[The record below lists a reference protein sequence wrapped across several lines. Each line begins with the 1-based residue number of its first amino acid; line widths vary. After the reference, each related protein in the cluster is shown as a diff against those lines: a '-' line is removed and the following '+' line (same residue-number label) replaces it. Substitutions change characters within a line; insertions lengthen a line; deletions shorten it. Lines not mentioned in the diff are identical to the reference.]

1 MNCPQCQAANAQDS
15 GFCGNCGARLT
26 SPAPAD
32 QGGYQSSP
40 GYTPAGSSASYQE
53 PPTVYNAPAYNA
65 PPPSAYNAP
74 PAPPAPSYDAQPGYN
89 AQPGYG
95 GPSGGQAPSGY
106 GQQEYGQGGYGQPG
120 GGQPG
125 YGQPGGGQ
133 APGGYPP
140 PSGQAPGGYGPP
152 GGQAPGGY
160 PQNPQNQYQP
170 GTQGGFRQSSSGGIQ
185 PVNFNIARLVL
196 TDRII
201 GIATLITMISLFLTW
216 FTASATSFGVTVSA
230 SANGTTAHGWLWFE
244 FIVALAIIVY
254 VAAVAAWDTLPISL
268 PVTQVRLLMGATG
281 LQFLLIV
288 IGFLAKPSGSGVS
301 VSWSFG
307 AFIALIASL
316 VALAAAIPQVVAYAN
331 ARLNRGQQTP
341 VGGPPR
347 QY

>member
-1 MNCPQCQAANAQDS
+1 
-15 GFCGNCGARLT
+15 
-26 SPAPAD
+26 
-32 QGGYQSSP
+32 
-40 GYTPAGSSASYQE
+40 
-53 PPTVYNAPAYNA
+53 VYNAPAYNA
-65 PPPSAYNAP
+65 PPPAAYNAP

-95 GPSGGQAPSGY
+95 GPSGGQGPGGY

-125 YGQPGGGQ
+125 GYPPPGGQPPGGYGPPPGQ
-133 APGGYPP
+133 APGGY
-140 PSGQAPGGYGPP
+140 
-152 GGQAPGGY
+152 
-160 PQNPQNQYQP
+160 PQNQYQP
-170 GTQGGFRQSSSGGIQ
+170 GTQGGFRQGSSSGGV
-185 PVNFNIARLVL
+185 PAVSFNMARLVL

-230 SANGTTAHGWLWFE
+230 SASGTTAHGWLWLE

-254 VAAVAAWDTLPISL
+254 VAAVAAWDTLPFSL

-281 LQFLLIV
+281 LQFLLIL
-288 IGFLAKPSGSGVS
+288 IGFLAKPSSSGIS

-331 ARLNRGQQTP
+331 ARLNRGQQQTP